1 MTRVIWFRGK
11 AGVGK
16 TFLSSQF
23 AMRDKLPIFRKDDFF
38 DTVFGYFEDNNVC
51 HSVSYKLMHK
61 LIDTNIECGTDIIV
75 DCPLH
80 CNDQL
85 VNYRDKLN
93 RKNIVFKPILVTC
106 SNEEL
111 WAERFN
117 QRKHSPNPNNI
128 ITDYEEMMKYYESR
142 DINLMPVEGELVV
155 DSSNDVEYIIEQINK
170 YVMIS

>member
-1 MTRVIWFRGK
+1 
-11 AGVGK
+11 
-16 TFLSSQF
+16 
-23 AMRDKLPIFRKDDFF
+23 
-38 DTVFGYFEDNNVC
+38 
-51 HSVSYKLMHK
+51 
-61 LIDTNIECGTDIIV
+61 
-75 DCPLH
+75 
-80 CNDQL
+80 
-85 VNYRDKLN
+85 
-93 RKNIVFKPILVTC
+93 
-106 SNEEL
+106 L